1 MALQHLRA
9 VIIGAAFGAV
19 LSGVAFASGDAKV
32 VARVDGIEITEADLA
47 IAAEDIGS
55 QMGTIPEA
63 QRRDYLIGYLVDLKI
78 GARAAEAARISDD
91 AEFKRRLAY
100 YREKV
105 LLDDYLMRETQ
116 KAVTEDAARKFY
128 DETVKGLKPEDEV
141 RARHI
146 LVEKEDEAKEVH
158 RRVTSGGEDFAK
170 VAGEVSKDPGS
181 GREGGDLGFFTKE
194 RMVKPFAEAAFAM
207 KVGEISQPVQSQFG
221 WHVIKVEERRQRP
234 IPSFDEVKSDVTSFL
249 VRKTQQELILK
260 LRQAAKIER
269 LDKPADASSAKPADA
284 KPAEPKKN

>member
-1 MALQHLRA
+1 MALHHLRA
-9 VIIGAAFGAV
+9 AIMGIAFGAA
-19 LSGVAFASGDAKV
+19 LSGAAFASGDTNV

-78 GARAAEAARISDD
+78 GARAAEAANISDD
-91 AEFKRRLAY
+91 SEFKRRLAY

-105 LLDDYLMRETQ
+105 LLDDYLMRETK
-116 KAVTEDAARKFY
+116 KAVTEEAARKFY

-158 RRVTSGGEDFAK
+158 RRVTAGGEDFAK
-170 VAGEVSKDPGS
+170 VAGEISKDPGS
-181 GREGGDLGFFTKE
+181 GREGGDLGFFTQE
-194 RMVKPFAEAAFAM
+194 RMVKPFADAAFAM

-221 WHVIKVEERRQRP
+221 WHIIKVEERRQRP
-234 IPSFDEVKSDVTSFL
+234 VPSFDDVKSDVTSFL

-269 LDKPADASSAKPADA
+269 LDKPADANAAKPGDA